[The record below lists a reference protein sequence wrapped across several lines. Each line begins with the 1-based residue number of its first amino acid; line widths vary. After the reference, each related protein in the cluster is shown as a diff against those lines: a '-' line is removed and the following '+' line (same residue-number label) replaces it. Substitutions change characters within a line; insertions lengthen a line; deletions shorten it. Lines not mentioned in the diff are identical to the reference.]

1 MNSIIFVLL
10 IVAATNSEIMG
21 YTNHDFFLYKDTKD
35 ILIYDSYADLFHITN
50 SSLYNDIIKLEST
63 HINKSNQNLQWEIS
77 YDLDII
83 KMLLSQTLPSR
94 AKRGINE
101 IGIKIG

>member
-10 IVAATNSEIMG
+10 IVAATNSEIMD
-21 YTNHDFFLYKDTKD
+21 YTNHDFFLYKDKKD

-50 SSLYNDIIKLEST
+50 LSLYKDIIKLESA
-63 HINKSNQNLQWEIS
+63 HINKGNYLQWEIS

-83 KMLLSQTLPSR
+83 KMLLSQILISR
-94 AKRGINE
+94 AK
-101 IGIKIG
+101 

>member
-10 IVAATNSEIMG
+10 IVAATNSEIIN

-50 SSLYNDIIKLEST
+50 LSLYKDIIKLQST
-63 HINKSNQNLQWEIS
+63 HINKSNNLQWENF

-83 KMLLSQTLPSR
+83 KMLLSQILLSR
-94 AKRGINE
+94 AKRNGCRDSRSR
-101 IGIKIG
+101 